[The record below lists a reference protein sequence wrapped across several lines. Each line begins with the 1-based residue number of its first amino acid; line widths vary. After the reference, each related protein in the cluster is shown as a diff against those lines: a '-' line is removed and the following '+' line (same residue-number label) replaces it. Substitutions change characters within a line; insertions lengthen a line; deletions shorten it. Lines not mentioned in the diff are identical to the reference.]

1 MFRQK
6 QNRVTMNPA
15 DDIRGNFREA
25 MSRIED
31 ESDLVSELE
40 CPD

>member
-1 MFRQK
+1 
-6 QNRVTMNPA
+6 MNPEV
-15 DDIRGNFREA
+15 DIRKSFRSG

-31 ESDLVSELE
+31 ESDLVRKLE